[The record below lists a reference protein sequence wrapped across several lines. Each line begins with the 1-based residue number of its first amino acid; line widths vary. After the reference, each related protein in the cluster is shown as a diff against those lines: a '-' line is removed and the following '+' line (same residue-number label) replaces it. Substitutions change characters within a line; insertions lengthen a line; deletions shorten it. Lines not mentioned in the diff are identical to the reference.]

1 MRFIVA
7 TLILLL
13 AFTCHTRAQDEDLA
27 KNRGVLLEHLSWDKA
42 EKALTPNTVVV
53 IPLGGAAKEHGYHLS
68 LDADFL
74 QAEYFKSQVLRR
86 ADVVIAPTINYH
98 FYPAFEEYPGSTS
111 LRLETARDLVVD
123 ICKSLARYGPHRF
136 YVVDIGLSTLQA
148 LKPAADLLAKNGITL
163 RYTDFEKTL
172 EPIKKKI
179 ARQEGGSHA
188 DEVETSILLYIS
200 AKSVDM
206 KKAVKDYRERKRFPT
221 RDPKNTVG
229 TYLPSGVYGDAT
241 LASREKGKQF
251 AVVLTE
257 GILRDIEEL
266 RHAPLPEKAQNR

>member
-1 MRFIVA
+1 
-7 TLILLL
+7 
-13 AFTCHTRAQDEDLA
+13 
-27 KNRGVLLEHLSWDKA
+27 
-42 EKALTPNTVVV
+42 
-53 IPLGGAAKEHGYHLS
+53 
-68 LDADFL
+68 
-74 QAEYFKSQVLRR
+74 
-86 ADVVIAPTINYH
+86 
-98 FYPAFEEYPGSTS
+98 
-111 LRLETARDLVVD
+111 
-123 ICKSLARYGPHRF
+123 
-136 YVVDIGLSTLQA
+136 LQA

-206 KKAVKDYRERKRFPT
+206 KKAVKDYRERKGFPT

-251 AVVLTE
+251 AVALTE